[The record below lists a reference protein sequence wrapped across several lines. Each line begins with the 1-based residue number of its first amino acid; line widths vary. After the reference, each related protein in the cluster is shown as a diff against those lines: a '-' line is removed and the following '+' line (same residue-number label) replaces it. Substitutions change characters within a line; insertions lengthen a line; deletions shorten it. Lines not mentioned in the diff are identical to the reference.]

1 MKENGLSNIRSKYAS
16 LEKREPQHIQDAI
29 KSRRLYNETR
39 GTQFQSDTMVVR
51 NRNIEAQ
58 PNAPQPESRRPSQNT
73 MGLFRTSSGGRS
85 GGKSY
90 SSFFDRMLKD
100 AQTGGDPS
108 ANRQKGGSSS
118 WVKGMSSSVSSDKR
132 DALERQL
139 KRVAQLELASKQS
152 SMAPLQSEVQ
162 TVQTVPAQQPAAAS
176 PLQPLGSQIPGI
188 ISEQQAAQQVHDT
201 VQEPLIDSRA
211 VRAALAQP
219 VNRALFSSIRGRIGN
234 LVMHDLPADV
244 TSELRQIA
252 RELDQLNSSTNS

>member
-1 MKENGLSNIRSKYAS
+1 MKENGLSSIRSKYAS

-51 NRNIEAQ
+51 NRNVEAQ
-58 PNAPQPESRRPSQNT
+58 PNAPQPAARRAPQST
-73 MGLFRTSSGGRS
+73 MGIFSSSSSGGRS

-100 AQTGGDPS
+100 AQSGGDPS
-108 ANRQKGGSSS
+108 ANRQKAGSSS
-118 WVKGMSSSVSSDKR
+118 WVKGMSNSASLSSDKR

-139 KRVAQLELASKQS
+139 KRVAQMELASKQPG
-152 SMAPLQSEVQ
+152 MAPLQGEVQ
-162 TVQTVPAQQPAAAS
+162 TVQSVPSQEPAAAE
-176 PLQPLGSQIPGI
+176 PLQPFGAQIPDI
-188 ISEQQAAQQVHDT
+188 ISEQPAHAA
-201 VQEPLIDSRA
+201 VQEPLMDVRA

-219 VNRALFSSIRGRIGN
+219 ANRALFSSIRGRIGN
-234 LVMHDLPADV
+234 LIMHDLPADV
-244 TSELRQIA
+244 TGELRQIA